1 MKHSLELTEVIKALR
16 KDLTIAADYAE
27 GEEIRFNV
35 DSIDVELQTV
45 VEKEAN
51 IDIGGKIKFWVL
63 DIDAKTSGKYAKAT
77 THKIK
82 LHLKPVKI
90 TVDKDGNETS
100 NELQI
105 NDKA

>member
-1 MKHSLELTEVIKALR
+1 MKHSLELTEVIKELR
-16 KDLTIAADYAE
+16 KNLTRAADYAE
-27 GEEIRFNV
+27 GKKIRFNV

-45 VEKEAN
+45 IEKEGGVEL
-51 IDIGGKIKFWVL
+51 GGKIKFWVL
-63 DIDAKTSGKYAKAT
+63 DVDAKASGKYAKAT

-82 LHLKPVKI
+82 LHLKPVKV

-105 NDKA
+105 NDEV